1 MTFKKCLAIAAVIT
15 LLQVAAAVLMT
26 PQGDNPHLTYWSV
39 VYYPK
44 WNTSAPDYSGWIG
57 KYRRLNEFDSIHY
70 LSIAENGYI
79 QSSLSPTRATIYS
92 YQDNEGFFPG
102 YPYTARLISFLGIPP
117 DIALLL
123 VAQFFT
129 FVTWLYLLLFL
140 KRSKVEFSSTISI
153 VTALVAFPATLYLV
167 TGYAESTFIA
177 NMLGMIYWYG
187 ESKRNDLSKRSA
199 LICITFSALHG
210 LWMSATR
217 IVGLPLACYPLLVES
232 IHALKREKA
241 HWLHAFLVAAVT
253 PLGGLLYFAYLDYAF
268 GRWDYYFFIQQS
280 GWYLSTDF
288 LSVFNLKAYFQDAF
302 AYDLVHVAD
311 VVVVVGLVV
320 YMIATIYRLF
330 RQKRLLQFIPLFYL
344 CLTLFYIPFM
354 TMASRRQEGMV
365 RYVLPS
371 LFLLALISSENQN
384 PPPSRSVWEP
394 VLIVISFWMQYL
406 LMGSFLHGFWLA

>member
-1 MTFKKCLAIAAVIT
+1 MTFKKCLVIAAVIT
-15 LLQVAAAVLMT
+15 LLQTAAAVLLA
-26 PQGDNPHLTYWSV
+26 PEGDNPHLTYWSV
-39 VYYPK
+39 VYYWK
-44 WNTSAPDYSGWIG
+44 WNSSPPDYSGWIG

-79 QSSLSPTRATIYS
+79 RTSLNPTRATIYS

-102 YPYTARLISFLGIPP
+102 YPYTARLISFLGIPA
-117 DIALLL
+117 DIALLI

-129 FVTWLYLLLFL
+129 FITWLYLLLFL
-140 KRSKVEFSSTISI
+140 KRSKVKLSSTTSI

-187 ESKRNDLSKRSA
+187 ESKRSDLSRRKA
-199 LICITFSALHG
+199 LIYVTFSALHG
-210 LWMSATR
+210 MWMSATR
-217 IVGLPLACYPLLVES
+217 IVGLPLALYPLLVES
-232 IHALKREKA
+232 VQTLRREKA
-241 HWLHAFLVAAVT
+241 QWLHAFLVAAVT
-253 PLGGLLYFAYLDYAF
+253 PLGGLLYFAYLDSAF

-288 LSVFNLKAYFQDAF
+288 FSIFKPTAYFQDAF
-302 AYDLVHVAD
+302 GYDLVHVAD
-311 VVVVVGLVV
+311 VVVVVGFIV
-320 YMIATIYRLF
+320 YVLATIYRLF
-330 RQKRLLQFIPLFYL
+330 RQKRLVQFIPLFYL
-344 CLTLFYIPFM
+344 CLTLFYVPFM
-354 TMASRRQEGMV
+354 TMQSRRQEGMI

-371 LFLLALISSENQN
+371 LFLLALISSENQD
-384 PPPSRSVWEP
+384 PPAPRSVWEP